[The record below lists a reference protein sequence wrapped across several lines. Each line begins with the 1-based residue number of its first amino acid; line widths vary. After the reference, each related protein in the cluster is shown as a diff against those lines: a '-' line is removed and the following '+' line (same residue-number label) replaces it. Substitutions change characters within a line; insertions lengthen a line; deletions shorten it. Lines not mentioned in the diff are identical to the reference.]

1 MEQVELAA
9 QVVMQVILAQ
19 QGMQVTLVITVRP
32 AMAVLAVLEAILVL
46 VVAPVLFAVTELAE
60 KGVPQDAVVFRV
72 IQMVSLVSSVTEGP
86 AAVAVFQVV
95 APAEKDEMGDVT
107 AA

>member
-1 MEQVELAA
+1 
-9 QVVMQVILAQ
+9 
-19 QGMQVTLVITVRP
+19 
-32 AMAVLAVLEAILVL
+32 
-46 VVAPVLFAVTELAE
+46 
-60 KGVPQDAVVFRV
+60 
-72 IQMVSLVSSVTEGP
+72 MVSLVSSVTEGP